1 MFHTLNAPH
10 NGVNTHAICRGW
22 LIYLSL
28 LMLIPWT
35 TTQAEQIGH
44 TLTLSS
50 AIKYSLEQNPS
61 LRVFEF
67 RKIALMGKKE
77 TANLR
82 PAYEV
87 GFEAENFSGSGNF
100 SGLDSTE
107 LTVSLSSV
115 IEMGDKRTA
124 RINVVGGSRALL
136 DAERQV
142 ETLELL
148 GEVTRRYV
156 DVLAAQERV
165 TLAEEAAQLAEETLS
180 EVKKRSKAAAIPE
193 AEVKRAQAATGQA
206 RLTVLSEKQ
215 QLSYLKV
222 ALAALWGE
230 KAPSFLRIEGNLYQ
244 FAKDVEFQKLYSKII
259 QNPAIQVFAAEERLK
274 EAEVRLTKTQASTD
288 IRWSVGLRQ
297 FQETDDT
304 AIMAGFS
311 VPLFSS
317 KRSTGSTTSAI
328 AARDEVIIRKEAALL
343 KLHTQLFRAYSN
355 RQQAIVTLKNLQSS
369 IIPSLEQALKETQK
383 AYQRGRYS
391 YLDYLTA
398 RQELISA
405 RRTLIEAGSAALRYG
420 ADIEQLTAE
429 PLPVSQYDSLKK
441 YPGLSQ

>member
-1 MFHTLNAPH
+1 MFHTLNAPD
-10 NGVNTHAICRGW
+10 NGVNAHAICRGW

-28 LMLIPWT
+28 LMLIPWA
-35 TTQAEQIGH
+35 TTQAEQTGH

-67 RKIALMGKKE
+67 RNIVLMGKKE
-77 TANLR
+77 TANLS
-82 PAYEV
+82 PAYEA
-87 GFEAENFSGSGNF
+87 GFEAENFSGSGNYK
-100 SGLDSTE
+100 GLDSTE

-124 RINVVGGSRALL
+124 RINIVDGSRALL
-136 DAERQV
+136 DAERQI
-142 ETLELL
+142 EALELL
-148 GEVTRRYV
+148 AEVTRRYV

-165 TLAEEAAQLAEETLS
+165 TLAEEAAQLAEDTLY
-180 EVKKRSKAAAIPE
+180 EVKKRSKAGAIPE
-193 AEVKRAQAATGQA
+193 AEVKRAQAAAGQA
-206 RLTVLSEKQ
+206 RLTVSSEKQ
-215 QLSYLKV
+215 QLSYFKV

-230 KAPSFLRIEGNLYQ
+230 RAPLFSKVEGNLFQ
-244 FAKDVEFQKLYSKII
+244 FGEDVEFQRLYTRVA
-259 QNPAIQVFAAEERLK
+259 QNPAIQIFATEERLK
-274 EAEVRLTKTQASTD
+274 EAEVRLARTQASTD

-304 AIMAGFS
+304 AITAGFN

-328 AARDEVIIRKEAALL
+328 AARDEVFIRKEVALL

-355 RQQAIVTLKNLQSS
+355 RQQAIFTFKELQSS

-398 RQELISA
+398 RQELITA
-405 RRTLIEAGSAALRYG
+405 RRTLIDAASAALRYG

-429 PLPVSQYDSLKK
+429 PLSASQYDSFNK